1 MKYIMLLVLIFSQG
15 CTGLLV
21 YELISSSQ
29 VIEDDTESVPM
40 VNVKYYY
47 AKQTKKTTGKE
58 KKDGFR
64 NKASK

>member
-1 MKYIMLLVLIFSQG
+1 MKYLMILILLFSQG

-29 VIEDDTESVPM
+29 VIEDDTEDFPM

-47 AKQTKKTTGKE
+47 DKPDKKTTGKE
-58 KKDGFR
+58 
-64 NKASK
+64 

>member
-1 MKYIMLLVLIFSQG
+1 MKYLILLILTFSQG

-29 VIEDDTESVPM
+29 VIEDDTENVPM

-47 AKQTKKTTGKE
+47 DKPDKKTTGKE
-58 KKDGFR
+58 
-64 NKASK
+64 

>member
-1 MKYIMLLVLIFSQG
+1 MKYLMILILLFSQG

-29 VIEDDTESVPM
+29 VIEEDTENVPM

-47 AKQTKKTTGKE
+47 DKPDKKTTGKE
-58 KKDGFR
+58 
-64 NKASK
+64 

>member
-1 MKYIMLLVLIFSQG
+1 MKYLMILILTFSQG

-29 VIEDDTESVPM
+29 VIEDDTENVPM

-47 AKQTKKTTGKE
+47 DKPNKKTTGKE
-58 KKDGFR
+58 
-64 NKASK
+64 

>member
-1 MKYIMLLVLIFSQG
+1 MKYLMILILLFSQG

-29 VIEDDTESVPM
+29 VIEDDTENVPM

-47 AKQTKKTTGKE
+47 DKPDKKTTGKE
-58 KKDGFR
+58 
-64 NKASK
+64 